1 MRRSILLLALVACNV
16 PEEAP
21 EAQADAIGAEDPS
34 LAVDGDSGAAEEQV
48 AAEPDAPSIRDGET
62 VGGVSV
68 VRVGQM
74 TYAADRILIGTYGAP
89 PKAFVLGGFTL
100 RRIADF
106 GLIDGGVYALPDG
119 LSAPD
124 AVQLVSA
131 AGVAAYAELDQV
143 RHASAVNDP
152 LRSYQ
157 WSLDKVGADAAW
169 LKSTGVGAIVA
180 VIDTGV
186 AVSTVDGIT
195 SLLAGWDYVNNDAN
209 PTDDNG
215 HGTHVANTIGE
226 KTNNGV
232 GCAGL
237 AYGASILPIKALDAA
252 GSGFTSNVIL
262 GVDYAV
268 QHGADVINMSLGAS
282 TSSTSEASAMLAA
295 YNAGVFVVAASG
307 NATANSVD
315 YPAAYPGVVSVGAT
329 GFSNTRAPYSNIG
342 AGLDLVAPGG
352 DTSVDANGDGYGDGI
367 LQETRASGVW
377 NYYFYQGTS
386 MATPHVAAAAA
397 LIMAKGATNL
407 EAESTLKSTALDL
420 GAAGVDTTYG
430 SGLIQADKALTAY
443 LSATTVNK
451 APVASTGGPYTGT
464 AGTARTLSG
473 AGSTDSDGTITS
485 WAWSFGDGTTGTGA
499 SVSHAWTTA
508 GTYTVSLTVTDNAG
522 AKTTASTTATIAA
535 ASTCDFSGTVSSGSV
550 YHALGTL
557 PKATLVDR
565 WLRFTTT
572 TANLDLYLESAAV
585 GSTRWST
592 VARSTSTTAGAAE
605 HVAYT
610 TTTKQNGYQFR
621 WRVARASGSSSYC
634 ISR

>member
-1 MRRSILLLALVACNV
+1 MRRSMFLLALVACN
-16 PEEAP
+16 AP
-21 EAQADAIGAEDPS
+21 EDVTLAQADAVGAQDPS
-34 LAVDGDSGAAEEQV
+34 VAVDADTASAEAQ
-48 AAEPDAPSIRDGET
+48 AAPSDARPGLDDSATAGSA
-62 VGGVSV
+62 SV
-68 VRVGQM
+68 VHAGQM
-74 TYAADRILIGTYGAP
+74 TYAADRILIGTNGAP
-89 PKAFVLGGFTL
+89 PKAFVVGGFTL
-100 RRIADF
+100 RRLAAF
-106 GLIDGGVYALPDG
+106 GIIDGGVYALPDG

-186 AVSTVDGIT
+186 AVSTVDGVT
-195 SLLAGWDYVNNDAN
+195 SLLAGWDYVNNDAS

-237 AYGASILPIKALDAA
+237 AYGASILPIKALDAS

-295 YNAGVFVVAASG
+295 TNAGVFVVAASG
-307 NATANSVD
+307 NATGSTVD

-352 DTSVDANGDGYGDGI
+352 DTTVDANGDGYGDGI
-367 LQETRASGVW
+367 LQETVMTGAW
-377 NYYFYQGTS
+377 NYYFFQGTS

-407 EAESTLKSTALDL
+407 EAESYLKSTALDL
-420 GAAGVDTTYG
+420 GAVGVDTSYG
-430 SGLIQADKALTAY
+430 SGLIQADKAITAY
-443 LSATTVNK
+443 LSATTVNQ
-451 APVASTGGPYTGT
+451 APIANTGGPYTGT
-464 AGTARTLSG
+464 AGTARALSG
-473 AGSTDSDGTITS
+473 AGSTDANGTVTAWS
-485 WAWSFGDGTTGTGA
+485 WSFGDGTTGTGS
-499 SVSHAWTTA
+499 SVSHTWAAA

-522 AKTTASTTATIAA
+522 ATSTATTTATIAA
-535 ASTCDFSGTVSSGSV
+535 ASTCDFSGTLSTGSL
-550 YHALGTL
+550 YHSLGTL

-565 WLRFTTT
+565 WLRYTTT
-572 TANLDLYLESAAV
+572 TANLDFYLEAAAV
-585 GSTRWST
+585 GSTKWTS
-592 VARSTSTTAGAAE
+592 AAKSTSTKAGVAE

-610 TTTKQNGYQFR
+610 TTTAQNGYQFR
-621 WRVARASGSSSYC
+621 WRVARVSGSSSYC

>member
-1 MRRSILLLALVACNV
+1 MRRSLLLLALVACNG
-16 PEEAP
+16 PEEAT
-21 EAQADAIGAEDPS
+21 EAQADAVGAPDPS
-34 LAVDGDSGAAEEQV
+34 VAIDADTASAEEQ
-48 AAEPDAPSIRDGET
+48 AASNDMNTGLDDDAT

-68 VRVGQM
+68 VGASQR
-74 TYAADRILIGTYGAP
+74 TYAADRILIGTNGAP
-89 PKAFVLGGFTL
+89 PRAFTLGGFTL
-100 RRIADF
+100 RRIAAF
-106 GLIDGGVYALPDG
+106 GIIDGGVYALPDG

-152 LRSYQ
+152 FRSYQ

-237 AYGASILPIKALDAA
+237 AYGASILPIKALDAT

-295 YNAGVFVVAASG
+295 TNAGVFVVAASG
-307 NATANSVD
+307 NATGGTVD

-352 DTSVDANGDGYGDGI
+352 DTTVDANGDGYGDGI
-367 LQETRASGVW
+367 LQETLMSGAW
-377 NYYFYQGTS
+377 NYYFFQGTS

-407 EAESTLKSTALDL
+407 EAETYLKSTALDL
-420 GAAGVDTTYG
+420 GVVGVDTSYG
-430 SGLIQADKALTAY
+430 SGLIQADKAITAY
-443 LSATTVNK
+443 LSATTVNQ

-464 AGTARTLSG
+464 AGTARALSG
-473 AGSTDSDGTITS
+473 AGSTDPDGAVTAWS
-485 WAWSFGDGTTGTGA
+485 WSFGDGTTGTGS
-499 SVSHAWTTA
+499 SVSHTWTAA

-522 AKTTASTTATIAA
+522 AKTTATTTATIAA
-535 ASTCDFSGTVSSGSV
+535 ASTCDFSGTLSSGSL
-550 YHALGTL
+550 YHSLGTL

-565 WLRFTTT
+565 WLRYTTT
-572 TANLDLYLESAAV
+572 TANLDFYLEAAAL
-585 GSTRWST
+585 GSTKWTS
-592 VARSTSTTAGAAE
+592 VAKSTSTKAGVAE

-610 TTTKQNGYQFR
+610 TTTAQNGYQFR

>member
-1 MRRSILLLALVACNV
+1 MRRSLLLLALVACNG
-16 PEEAP
+16 PEEAT
-21 EAQADAIGAEDPS
+21 EAQADAVGAPDPS
-34 LAVDGDSGAAEEQV
+34 VAIDADTASAEEQ
-48 AAEPDAPSIRDGET
+48 AASNDMNTGLDDDAT

-68 VRVGQM
+68 VGASQR
-74 TYAADRILIGTYGAP
+74 TYAADRILIGTNGAP
-89 PKAFVLGGFTL
+89 PRAFTLGGFTL
-100 RRIADF
+100 RRIAAF
-106 GLIDGGVYALPDG
+106 GIIDGGVYALPDG

-152 LRSYQ
+152 FRSYQ

-169 LKSTGVGAIVA
+169 LKSTGVDAIVA

-237 AYGASILPIKALDAA
+237 AYGASILPIKALDAT

-295 YNAGVFVVAASG
+295 TNAGVFVVAASG
-307 NATANSVD
+307 NATGGTVD

-352 DTSVDANGDGYGDGI
+352 DTTVDANGDGYGDGI
-367 LQETRASGVW
+367 LQETLMSGAW
-377 NYYFYQGTS
+377 NYYFFQGTS

-407 EAESTLKSTALDL
+407 EAETYLKSTALDL
-420 GAAGVDTTYG
+420 GVVGVDTSYG
-430 SGLIQADKALTAY
+430 SGLIQADKAITAY
-443 LSATTVNK
+443 LSATTVNQ

-464 AGTARTLSG
+464 AGTARALSG
-473 AGSTDSDGTITS
+473 AGSTDPDGAVTAWS
-485 WAWSFGDGTTGTGA
+485 WSFGDGTTGTGS
-499 SVSHAWTTA
+499 SVSHTWTAA

-522 AKTTASTTATIAA
+522 AKTTATTTATIAA
-535 ASTCDFSGTVSSGSV
+535 ASTCDFSGTLSSGSL
-550 YHALGTL
+550 YHSLGTL

-565 WLRFTTT
+565 WLRYTTT
-572 TANLDLYLESAAV
+572 TANLDFYLEAAAL
-585 GSTRWST
+585 GSTKWTS
-592 VARSTSTTAGAAE
+592 VAKSTSTKAGVAE

-610 TTTKQNGYQFR
+610 TTTAQNGYQFR